1 MIHLDTNYII
11 GLVTKESRL
20 GPALQDWL
28 TGGETL
34 AASAIAWSEFVTGP
48 VSAQQIRDASAV
60 LGGRI
65 LPFGEREAVIAAR
78 LYNHAGRKRALR
90 LDSFI
95 AAVAIS
101 SSAPLATENQKD
113 FVGFTDAGLRLA
125 EET

>member
-20 GPALQDWL
+20 RPILEEWL
-28 TGGETL
+28 RNREVF
-34 AASAIAWSEFVTGP
+34 AVSAIAWSEYVTGP
-48 VSAQQIRDASAV
+48 VSSQQIRDASAI
-60 LGGRI
+60 LQGRI
-65 LPFGEREAVIAAR
+65 VPFGEAEAIIAGK
-78 LYNHAGRKRALR
+78 LYNQAGRKRALR

-113 FVGFTDAGLRLA
+113 FLPFVAGGLRLA
-125 EET
+125 